1 MLRNIWK
8 QVTEGLRLCYWLL
21 TGQFQ
26 KVETYSETHMSG
38 TVVENGVTRA
48 MTEEEVQR
56 HIEEAKA
63 MLKRG
68 EAILDAYSRG
78 KQ

>member
-21 TGQFQ
+21 TSQFQ

-38 TVVENGVTRA
+38 TVVEKGVARP